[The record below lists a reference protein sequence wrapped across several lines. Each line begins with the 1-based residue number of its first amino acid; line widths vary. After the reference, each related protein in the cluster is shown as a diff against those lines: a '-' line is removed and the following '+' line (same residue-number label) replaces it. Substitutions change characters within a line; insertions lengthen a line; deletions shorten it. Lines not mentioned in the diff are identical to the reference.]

1 MTNRTNFDRTLQSR
15 FSGEIVTDYGIMDGN
30 STILLV
36 KAGNGGSHRGYED
49 KYLRLADHINR
60 AHGWS
65 VLCASN
71 PQNGDKTLEGAMQI
85 VREYAAGR
93 GFEKFQVYYMGFS
106 DGALIGARCG
116 ADHPEIRR
124 MVLVNGPLMMNWHRT
139 KAGILRFFGESATFV
154 YGSLDPSYRY
164 AELIRVLEK
173 KNPRIHLEIAD
184 GQDHYFSKNGFDLA
198 ELAERYLLTT
208 F

>member
-30 STILLV
+30 STLLLV
-36 KAGNGGSHRGYED
+36 KAGNGGPHRGYED

-60 AHGWS
+60 AHGWT

-71 PQNGDKTLEGAMQI
+71 PQNGNKTLEGAMQI

-106 DGALIGARCG
+106 DGALIGVRCG
-116 ADHPEIRR
+116 ADYPEIRR

-173 KNPRIHLEIAD
+173 KNLRIHLEIAD

-198 ELAERYLLTT
+198 ELAERYLFTT